1 MSEVPSSAILATL
14 STIAAAIMFVIL
26 WNAWQGTTQL
36 SVSTQNTE
44 AAMQTEQLLEDYDQY
59 NGSTL
64 TGSDVRN
71 FLSIYRNAE
80 EEIVVFAADG
90 HEAYNSSTADF
101 ATDYANTGH
110 YTVDGSVNANYIG
123 PTELYVCTFE
133 FNNNGSISKVAF
145 TPKTE

>member
-1 MSEVPSSAILATL
+1 MSEVPSSAIIATI
-14 STIAAAIMFVIL
+14 STIAAAIMFVVL
-26 WNAWQGTTQL
+26 WNAWQGTAQL
-36 SVSTQNTE
+36 SVASQNTE
-44 AAMQTEQLLEDYDQY
+44 AAMQTEQLLDDYEQY

-80 EEIVVFAADG
+80 EIIVVYATDG

-101 ATDYANTGH
+101 STDYSNTGH
-110 YTVDGSVNANYIG
+110 YIVDGSVNSNYIN

-133 FNNNGSISKVAF
+133 FSSNGSISRVLF
-145 TPKTE
+145 TPK